1 MDWILPLLTFAGLT
15 GLLFG
20 AAYWYSRKI
29 NESYRRGIETGRRV
43 AYRNVPTEP
52 SADPYGVELGR
63 VRSAESMREAAAY
76 ACRMVAR
83 DAANKARLANEA
95 ASNPQLTMEDRD
107 KAVARQKAWL
117 YTCEAAE
124 RCERVVRS
132 LGLQA
137 TSSPVVLDDVQDT

>member
-1 MDWILPLLTFAGLT
+1 MEWVSVLLFFACLS

-43 AYRNVPTEP
+43 AYRNVPAEP
-52 SADPYGVELGR
+52 SSDPYGVELGQ
-63 VRSAESMREAAAY
+63 VRSAEAMREAAAY

-95 ASNPQLTMEDRD
+95 SSNPQLSREDRD
-107 KAVARQKAWL
+107 KAVSRQKAWL

-132 LGLQA
+132 LGLHTA
-137 TSSPVVLDDVQDT
+137 SSPVILDDVQDT